1 MFTRSANTQTCLCG
15 CARLLPSP
23 CRYSADTH
31 KPLGTELLLSSAP
44 PWQTG
49 EARAAPTPL
58 AHSRS
63 PLSSQ
68 EPGIWRPLWLSSP
81 LSQPGTFPTRCAL
94 CSNYWGKPSA
104 RWAPEVPR
112 LMASMLDPSSTALV
126 SASTMQNCGI
136 SILPAS
142 LLPGLSGS
150 FPFILLGK
158 MEKAKS
164 WQNPIRK
171 TPVFME
177 AVLNKF
183 YRSMEA
189 EVDPSTS
196 TSTWKIHSSLCFT
209 LGIVYPSPLCPAEPV
224 LSLLCCGTSQSTT
237 SAFRSLSVTE
247 DQACHILV
255 SHPAKSLNFSAFNN
269 PHTMVHFQT

>member
-1 MFTRSANTQTCLCG
+1 
-15 CARLLPSP
+15 
-23 CRYSADTH
+23 
-31 KPLGTELLLSSAP
+31 
-44 PWQTG
+44 
-49 EARAAPTPL
+49 
-58 AHSRS
+58 
-63 PLSSQ
+63 
-68 EPGIWRPLWLSSP
+68 
-81 LSQPGTFPTRCAL
+81 
-94 CSNYWGKPSA
+94 
-104 RWAPEVPR
+104 
-112 LMASMLDPSSTALV
+112 MASMLGPSSTALV
-126 SASTMQNCGI
+126 SASTMQNRGI

-209 LGIVYPSPLCPAEPV
+209 LGIVYPVHFA
-224 LSLLCCGTSQSTT
+224 QQ
-237 SAFRSLSVTE
+237 SLSSHCSVVALPNQPRVPSEARVPQRIRPATFWFP
-247 DQACHILV
+247 ILQ
-255 SHPAKSLNFSAFNN
+255 SL
-269 PHTMVHFQT
+269 